1 MRRLHGP
8 LTALA
13 LAVLASPAWAAEIS
27 HVASSGDR
35 GNPFDLDLGVRWD
48 RTVERAT
55 ITREQTVAGTT
66 AVPGGTVTEG
76 DRIRYQRSRNA
87 IVPRL
92 AIGLY
97 KDLELHAEMPYV
109 LGDD

>member
-13 LAVLASPAWAAEIS
+13 LAVLAGPARAAEIS
-27 HVASSGDR
+27 HVASSGDP

-48 RTVERAT
+48 RTVESAT
-55 ITREQTVAGTT
+55 ITREKTIDAATSG
-66 AVPGGTVTEG
+66 VPGGVVAEG
-76 DRIRYQRSRNA
+76 DRIRYSRARNA

-97 KDLELHAEMPYV
+97 KDLELHAEMP
-109 LGDD
+109 